1 MQFYKKVL
9 LTLTAT
15 VTMSGCA
22 PKEYFQGVIV
32 KQEDAS
38 FGKDYYLDIDGDTVA
53 DAKVI
58 WWAGTNHMGVPDYAQ
73 IGDTIKYHTR
83 YPQAIKFTNRN
94 VDSVNNRSVNDLDR
108 MYRVNVMRTGIGH
121 PKQR

>member
-22 PKEYFQGVIV
+22 PKEHFQGVIV
-32 KQEDAS
+32 EQKDVS
-38 FGKDYYLDIDGDTVA
+38 YGKNYYLDIDGDTVA
-53 DAKVI
+53 DAELI
-58 WWAGTNHMGVPDYAQ
+58 WWADKYQKAVTDYAQ

-94 VDSVNNRSVNDLDR
+94 VDSVNNRSLNDLDKI
-108 MYRVNVMRTGIGH
+108 YRVNIMRTGIGH

>member
-22 PKEYFQGVIV
+22 PKEHFQGVIV
-32 KQEDAS
+32 KQEDKPY
-38 FGKDYYLDIDGDTVA
+38 GKNYYLDIDGDTVA
-53 DAKVI
+53 DAEVI
-58 WWAGTNHMGVPDYAQ
+58 WWTGIDHKGIPDYVQ

-83 YPQAIKFTNRN
+83 YPQAIKFINRN

-108 MYRVNVMRTGIGH
+108 MYRVNVMRNGIGH